1 MNHLVERFL
10 RGMLDDILNSILV
23 SSRRIGREARLLRS
37 PLMNFEEWAF
47 VNNSQRCWVGSTP
60 LYGLLWSPYGKPNF
74 SNSLGHQ
81 STADQVNGINNL
93 QTYRVN
99 FAPASDTIS
108 VSNDEFGMHPPY
120 TQDRECRCVT
130 RPDPELPSGN
140 WTTPQRCSA
149 RSTRTRDELFG
160 TVWNYLEPF
169 GTIWN
174 YLKHWEQHL
183 HRLKWSVERSSFI
196 KSGESHRVNNM
207 RPMFT
212 CVDAKEEVHRLRRVD

>member
-1 MNHLVERFL
+1 
-10 RGMLDDILNSILV
+10 MLDDILNST

-37 PLMNFEEWAF
+37 PLMNFDEWAF
-47 VNNSQRCWVGSTP
+47 LSIIYRDIESVRLPCMDF
-60 LYGLLWSPYGKPNF
+60 YGLHMGNPNF

-108 VSNDEFGMHPPY
+108 VSNDEFGMHPPC
-120 TQDRECRCVT
+120 TQDGECRCVT
-130 RPDPELPSGN
+130 RPVPELSSGN

-160 TVWNYLEPF
+160 TVWNHLELF
-169 GTIWN
+169 ET
-174 YLKHWEQHL
+174 
-183 HRLKWSVERSSFI
+183 
-196 KSGESHRVNNM
+196 
-207 RPMFT
+207 
-212 CVDAKEEVHRLRRVD
+212 LRTTFA